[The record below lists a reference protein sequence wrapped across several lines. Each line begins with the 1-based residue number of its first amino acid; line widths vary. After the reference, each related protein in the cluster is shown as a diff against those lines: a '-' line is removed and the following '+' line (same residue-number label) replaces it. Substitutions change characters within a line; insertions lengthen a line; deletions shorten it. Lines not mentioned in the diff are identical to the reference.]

1 MAITWIKGP
10 FDGDRG
16 EKREFERISLKFG
29 GEANLKENVEY
40 LKKKYLYSAQSSPK
54 LLLDSKWQ
62 TMHNTGSWQIDSIS
76 KIIKNLKKD
85 NVKRD
90 VSRIINQFIGP
101 GEVNDF
107 NGRVSCPIVLRRGD
121 GSTVLIAGN
130 TRLSMARALGVR
142 PKIIELITDW

>member
-10 FDGDRG
+10 FDGPTG
-16 EKREFERISLKFG
+16 EKREFERVALQWG
-29 GEANLKENVEY
+29 GEDNLRENMAY
-40 LKKKYLYSAQSSPK
+40 LKKEYARSSPK
-54 LLLDSKWQ
+54 PLLDAKWR
-62 TMHNTGSWQIDSIS
+62 TMANTGSWQTDSIN

-90 VSRIINQFIGP
+90 VSRIVNQFIGP

-107 NGRVSCPIVLRRGD
+107 NGRVSCPIVLRLSD
-121 GSTVLIAGN
+121 GSTELIAGN
-130 TRLSMARALGVR
+130 TRLSMARALGVQ